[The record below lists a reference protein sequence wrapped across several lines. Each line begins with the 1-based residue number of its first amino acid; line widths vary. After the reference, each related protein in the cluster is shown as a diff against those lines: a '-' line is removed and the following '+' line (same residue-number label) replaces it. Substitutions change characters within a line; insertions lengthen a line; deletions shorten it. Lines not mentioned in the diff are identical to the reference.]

1 MQATTDVFSEKV
13 RVRKLSRIRQILFG
27 SLDGL
32 LVPLGV
38 ISGVA
43 GGVGTTKAVIVA
55 GLAESFAGALSMGA
69 GEFISGR
76 AEAQVHRGEILAEFE
91 QMRVDPEFEFR
102 EMVQMLE
109 FEGVKHEDA
118 LAIANRLQLYPGAF
132 AKMMIEKEL
141 GLEIEPQL
149 VKVAEGLSM
158 SSSYLVASIVPLIA
172 YFFFPIHTAYI
183 VSLLLSI
190 LFLIVLGIVKGKI
203 AKISLFVSALEVL
216 AVGILSGLGGY
227 FLGSWLPRLFGY

>member
-1 MQATTDVFSEKV
+1 MKTFPDVFSEKA
-13 RVRKLSRIRQILFG
+13 RVRRLSRIRQVLFG

-76 AEAQVHRGEILAEFE
+76 AEAQVHQAEVLAEFE
-91 QMRVDPEFEFR
+91 QMRLDPVFELG
-102 EMVQMLE
+102 ELVQMLE
-109 FEGVKHEDA
+109 SEGVNHDDA
-118 LAIANRLQLYPGAF
+118 LAIADRLQLYPTAY

-141 GLEIEPQL
+141 GLEVEPQL
-149 VKVAEGLSM
+149 VKIAESLSM
-158 SSSYLVASIVPLIA
+158 GFSYMIASIVPLIA
-172 YFFFPIHTAYI
+172 YFFFPIETAYI
-183 VSLLLSI
+183 ISLLLSI
-190 LFLIVLGIVKGKI
+190 LFLIVLGIIKGRI
-203 AKISLFVSALEVL
+203 AKTC
-216 AVGILSGLGGY
+216 SGRRIQY
-227 FLGSWLPRLFGY
+227 K